1 MISKTI
7 LAAGYAAALVLTGA
21 TSAVAQAPAAP
32 APLPPPQVT
41 HGAALPGVCVFSG
54 ERAIGQSTVGRFVFT
69 RLQQLTQQA
78 SAEVSA
84 EETALNNDAKALD
97 GQRATLDQSAFET
110 RAAAIQVRA
119 NSLQR
124 KVQQRNAEM
133 QRTQEKALGRLSD
146 EIAPLVRT
154 SYQAKG
160 CSMLINRESLTLDL
174 ANPAMDITP
183 QVVTALNAKITQFT
197 FDRERLDQAA
207 PGPAAAPR
215 PAAPAAPAAAP
226 RR

>member
-1 MISKTI
+1 MNVKTI
-7 LAAGYAAALVLTGA
+7 VSASCAATLMLSGASAAL
-21 TSAVAQAPAAP
+21 AQAPA

-41 HGAALPGVCVFSG
+41 HGAPVPGVCVFSG
-54 ERAIGQSTVGRFVFT
+54 EAAIGASTVGKFVFT

-84 EETALNNDAKALD
+84 EETTLNTDAKTLD
-97 GQRATLDQSAFET
+97 GQRATLDQNAFET
-110 RAAAIQVRA
+110 RASAIQVRA
-119 NSLQR
+119 NALQR

-160 CSMLINRESLTLDL
+160 CSILLNREALTLNL
-174 ANPAMDITP
+174 ANPAMDITAP
-183 QVVTALNAKITQFT
+183 VVTALNAKITQFT

-207 PGPAAAPR
+207 TNPAAPR
-215 PAAPAAPAAAP
+215 PAAPAAAA

>member
-1 MISKTI
+1 MTSKLL
-7 LAAGYAAALVLTGA
+7 LAAGCAAAIVLTGMTPA
-21 TSAVAQAPAAP
+21 LAQAPAAP

-41 HGAALPGVCVFSG
+41 HGAAIPGVCVFSG
-54 ERAIGQSTVGRFVFT
+54 DRAIGQSTVGRFVFT

-84 EETALNNDAKALD
+84 EETTLNTDAKALD
-97 GQRATLDQSAFET
+97 GQRATLDQSTFES

-146 EIAPLVRT
+146 EIAPLVRA

-160 CSMLINRESLTLDL
+160 CSMLVNREALTLDL

-207 PGPAAAPR
+207 PGPAAPR

>member
-1 MISKTI
+1 MNVKTI
-7 LAAGYAAALVLTGA
+7 AMAGCALTFALSGVSTA
-21 TSAVAQAPAAP
+21 FAQAPA

-41 HGAALPGVCVFSG
+41 HGAPVPGVCVFSG
-54 ERAIGQSTVGRFVFT
+54 EAAIGASTVGKYVFT

-84 EETALNNDAKALD
+84 EETTLNADAKALD
-97 GQRATLDQSAFET
+97 GQRATLDQNTFET
-110 RAAAIQVRA
+110 RASAIQVRA
-119 NSLQR
+119 NALQR

-133 QRTQEKALGRLSD
+133 QRTQEKSLGRLSD

-154 SYQAKG
+154 SYQAQG
-160 CSMLINRESLTLDL
+160 CSILFNREALTLNL
-174 ANPAMDITP
+174 ANPAMDITSP
-183 QVVTALNAKITQFT
+183 VVTALNAKITQFA

-207 PGPAAAPR
+207 PTAVAAPR
-215 PAAPAAPAAAP
+215 PAAPAAVAPAP

>member
-1 MISKTI
+1 MTSKI
-7 LAAGYAAALVLTGA
+7 FSVAAYAATLALTGA
-21 TSAVAQAPAAP
+21 TSALAQAPAAP
-32 APLPPPQVT
+32 APLPPPQVS
-41 HGAALPGVCVFSG
+41 HGAAIPGICVFSG
-54 ERAIGQSTVGRFVFT
+54 DRAIGQSTVGRFVFT

-84 EETALNNDAKALD
+84 EETTLNNDAKALD
-97 GQRATLDQSAFET
+97 GQRATLDQSTFES

-124 KVQQRNAEM
+124 KVQQRNVEM

-146 EIAPLVRT
+146 EIAPLVRA

-160 CSMLINRESLTLDL
+160 CSMLVNREALTLDL

-207 PGPAAAPR
+207 PGPAAPR